1 MNIREIPLDKLTP
14 ASWVPNHMDG
24 SMPAK
29 LWESIDRFDL
39 VQPLVVRPIKR
50 DFFEVFA
57 GCQRLLVLQE
67 RREPTAACVVV
78 DLNDVDARLLGQ
90 ALDAIHGE
98 DDLGKKAELFRTVL
112 REVPEETVISLLPES
127 TASLAALSLLTET
140 DIAAQIEEWERTQQA
155 RVRHVTFPLTDL
167 QRQLVE
173 QALASAAAA
182 STTDEANSSARGNA
196 LVTVCAAYL
205 ERRME

>member
-24 SMPAK
+24 SMLAK

-140 DIAAQIEEWERTQQA
+140 DIAAQIEEWERTQRA
-155 RVRHVTFPLTDL
+155 RVQHISFQLTNA
-167 QRQLVE
+167 QREVVE
-173 QALASAAAA
+173 QALASAEAVVAA
-182 STTDEANSSARGNA
+182 DRANSSVRGNA
-196 LVTVCAAYL
+196 LFAVCTAYVD
-205 ERRME
+205 RGAR

>member
-1 MNIREIPLDKLTP
+1 MNIREIPLDKLAP
-14 ASWVPNHMDG
+14 ASWLPNHMDG
-24 SMPAK
+24 PVLAK

-39 VQPLVVRPIKR
+39 VQPLVVRPIEH

-67 RREPTAACVVV
+67 RRAPTAPCVVV
-78 DLNDVDARLLGQ
+78 DLDDVDARLLGQ
-90 ALDAIHGE
+90 ALNAIHGD
-98 DDLGKKAELFRTVL
+98 DDLGKKAALLRAVL
-112 REVPEETVISLLPES
+112 REVPAEVVLSLLPES
-127 TASLAALSLLTET
+127 AASLADLSLLTET
-140 DIAAQIEEWERTQQA
+140 DIAAQIEEWQRTQQA

-182 STTDEANSSARGNA
+182 STADEANSNSRGNA